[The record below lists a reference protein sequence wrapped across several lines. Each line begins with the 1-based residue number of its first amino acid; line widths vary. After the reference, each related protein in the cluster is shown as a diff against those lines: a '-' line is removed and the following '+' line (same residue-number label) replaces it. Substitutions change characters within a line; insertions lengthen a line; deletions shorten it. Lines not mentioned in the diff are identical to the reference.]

1 MKWIKLLVSSMAA
14 GLMVGLGG
22 MVFLSAQ
29 DKVVGGVLFSIGLL
43 TICIYGFRLFT
54 GSIGYLLTD
63 RDSPWSR
70 RLCMAVVIWVGNF
83 LATTVYGSLIHLAK
97 PELAAKAAA
106 SCDVKLGQ
114 SLPYNLLMGI
124 MCGLLMYLA
133 VDIYKRQ
140 SDFGRFMGI
149 LFAVPVF
156 IVAGFEHSIADMA
169 YFAIGY
175 GRLLPPAEV
184 WVFLLVVTIGNSV
197 GSLILPYAAKAVE
210 KG

>member
-1 MKWIKLLVSSMAA
+1 MKWVKLLVSSMAA
-14 GLMVGLGG
+14 GLMVGVGG
-22 MVFLSAQ
+22 TVFLSAQ

-63 RDSPWSR
+63 RGSPWAE
-70 RLCMAVVIWVGNF
+70 RLGMAGTIWVGN
-83 LATTVYGSLIHLAK
+83 LVATTVYGSLIHLAK

-106 SCDVKLGQ
+106 MCEAKLGQ
-114 SLPYNLLMGI
+114 SLPYNLFMGI
-124 MCGLLMYLA
+124 LCGLLMYLA

-140 SDFGRFMGI
+140 SDFGRFIGI

-156 IVAGFEHSIADMA
+156 IVAGFEHSIADMV
-169 YFAIGY
+169 YFAMGY
-175 GRLLPPAEV
+175 GRLLPPPQV
-184 WVFLLVVTIGNSV
+184 WGFLLVVTFGNCL